1 MITLWYVVK
10 MKRFWAWYERHYT
23 LNVGLTAVLFLWQI
37 FHLYWLGADVIAPRL
52 TGVSYFHPNT
62 FFRYL
67 LIVVDYTEI
76 PAIISTSLLYLFEL
90 QHRFSWRALGLLVL
104 LNSQWLH
111 LFWLTDE
118 FVVRALQGTSGT
130 VLPVWL
136 AWAAIF
142 IDYLELPVIFDIVW
156 RFIKKLLSH
165 ETHQPSV
172 SE

>member
-1 MITLWYVVK
+1 
-10 MKRFWAWYERHYT
+10 MKSFWRWYEWHYT
-23 LNVGLTAVLFLWQI
+23 LHVGLTAVLFLWQI

-90 QHRFSWRALGLLVL
+90 QRPASAKATAGKPAKILLLLLL

-111 LFWLTDE
+111 LFWITDE
-118 FVVRALQGTSGT
+118 FVVSTFRAGGVT
-130 VLPVWL
+130 VLPAWL
-136 AWAAIF
+136 AWAAIL
-142 IDYLELPVIFDIVW
+142 IDYLEIPVIIDIIW
-156 RFIKKLLSH
+156 RFLRRILRY